1 MRNEREGSKVRGN
14 LSEQWQELQ
23 ETVTYLFK
31 LFFSRYIPRVELLGH
46 MVALFL
52 FWETAILF
60 STVVEQIYIS
70 KIILGF
76 PFLHISCQH
85 LFCGLFEDSHSNR
98 CKVIFHCDFDFHFQ
112 MISSVEH
119 LSVCLLSIC
128 MFSLKKYLFSSSA
141 HFQLSCFSYAELYD
155 LLTYF
160 EY

>member
-1 MRNEREGSKVRGN
+1 MHVSFWNSVF
-14 LSEQWQELQ
+14 
-23 ETVTYLFK
+23 VFK
-31 LFFSRYIPRVELLGH
+31 YIPRSKISGPYGNSIFR
-46 MVALFL
+46 FL
-52 FWETAILF
+52 RNLNNIFPQWLCQFTFPLSVYKGSLF
-60 STVVEQIYIS
+60 SSSLPICAI
-70 KIILGF
+70 
-76 PFLHISCQH
+76 
-85 LFCGLFEDSHSNR
+85 CGLFEDSHSNR

-128 MFSLKKYLFSSSA
+128 MFSLKKYLFNSSA